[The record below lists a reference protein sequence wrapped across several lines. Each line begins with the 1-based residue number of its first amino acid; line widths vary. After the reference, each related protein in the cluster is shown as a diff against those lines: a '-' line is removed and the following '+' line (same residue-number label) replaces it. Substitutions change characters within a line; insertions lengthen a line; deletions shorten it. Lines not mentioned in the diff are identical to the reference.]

1 MTNTPT
7 NGAVTTAMQRDH
19 WYRSLRYVPRDRSII
34 DRVLESPV
42 TFFIS
47 LALLCA
53 LAIAGVVECLMG
65 GVL

>member
-1 MTNTPT
+1 MTNPPT

-19 WYRSLRYVPRDRSII
+19 WYHSLRYVPRDRSIV
-34 DRVLESPV
+34 DRVLESPA
-42 TFFIS
+42 TFFVS